1 MAERK
6 KLTTRK
12 PASTTEAKEAP
23 KHVER
28 ALRDVT
34 EEVKPKRV
42 PYDTHPDTHR
52 KLSSMRVMSRDNV
65 PAKALLLEAVEDL
78 FEKYASGKGRYPIA
92 RQAQLERM
100 LEELRD

>member
-65 PAKALLLEAVEDL
+65 PVKSFLDEAVEDL
-78 FEKYASGKGRYPIA
+78 FEKYRRGEGRFDVKDID
-92 RQAQLERM
+92 RILGE
-100 LEELRD
+100 